1 MADQWN
7 TSPGPRG
14 GTIGMEP
21 FDTGY
26 GGGFQVQIDAPD
38 AIACKLVEDGGAF
51 RVHRPPVAHRP
62 RRLTFVAGTMRVE
75 ARLTRTDDHGTVTGL
90 AGSCGAGAVLVDAD
104 RPLRFD
110 RVTIGRAAIFTTG
123 QRVELLP
130 QRYVNTHHRP
140 ITLARTLF
148 PRRVRRIIVR
158 LMERDVDAIQG
169 AVRALDEQ
177 TRQLVADVT
186 SRSARETYG
195 VDRR

>member
-62 RRLTFVAGTMRVE
+62 RRLMFVAGTMRVE

-140 ITLARTLF
+140 MLAAEAWNQGPGLPAGQRSSLLEAVQHGRYGDGDLRWITL
-148 PRRVRRIIVR
+148 
-158 LMERDVDAIQG
+158 
-169 AVRALDEQ
+169 
-177 TRQLVADVT
+177 
-186 SRSARETYG
+186 
-195 VDRR
+195 